1 MRKTGVNLYAISS
14 QNEPDGTGDNH
25 YEPNELARWVGDYL
39 GPTLDTTGIK
49 IIGTEAINWY
59 GFPNYKKAFFN
70 NPAALKYTDIF
81 GTHEYGGDPAAYPE
95 IHEAG
100 KEFWETEVY
109 DLGSNRE
116 DVGMGSALRVANMIH
131 DALTISNMNAWH
143 FWWIYSCSEP
153 SCGNGALWPQG
164 KGNPDNLEPTKR
176 LWVMGN
182 YSRFARPGARRIDA
196 TKNPEANVK
205 VTAYR
210 DTLKTK
216 IAVVILN
223 SKNENFNADFDFGNT
238 KIASFKPYVT
248 DDNSNLKEGSEV
260 NVDDTKCKYSVPA
273 RSATTVE
280 FVLWQEPKVEPPKDS
295 TEAIAFGIRS
305 APQGIQRT
313 YKVFSPLGAFIGEF
327 QAEHIGELRNAMTSA
342 GLSRGAYMVKCGNAK
357 TQHVVLK

>member
-1 MRKTGVNLYAISS
+1 MRKAGVNLYAISS

-25 YEPNELARWVGDYL
+25 YEPDELARWVGDYL

-109 DLGSNRE
+109 DLGSTRE

-164 KGNPDNLEPTKR
+164 RGNPD
-176 LWVMGN
+176 
-182 YSRFARPGARRIDA
+182 
-196 TKNPEANVK
+196 
-205 VTAYR
+205 
-210 DTLKTK
+210 
-216 IAVVILN
+216 
-223 SKNENFNADFDFGNT
+223 
-238 KIASFKPYVT
+238 
-248 DDNSNLKEGSEV
+248 
-260 NVDDTKCKYSVPA
+260 
-273 RSATTVE
+273 TV
-280 FVLWQEPKVEPPKDS
+280 
-295 TEAIAFGIRS
+295 
-305 APQGIQRT
+305 
-313 YKVFSPLGAFIGEF
+313 
-327 QAEHIGELRNAMTSA
+327 
-342 GLSRGAYMVKCGNAK
+342 
-357 TQHVVLK
+357 

>member
-1 MRKTGVNLYAISS
+1 
-14 QNEPDGTGDNH
+14 
-25 YEPNELARWVGDYL
+25 
-39 GPTLDTTGIK
+39 
-49 IIGTEAINWY
+49 
-59 GFPNYKKAFFN
+59 
-70 NPAALKYTDIF
+70 
-81 GTHEYGGDPAAYPE
+81 
-95 IHEAG
+95 
-100 KEFWETEVY
+100 
-109 DLGSNRE
+109 
-116 DVGMGSALRVANMIH
+116 
-131 DALTISNMNAWH
+131 
-143 FWWIYSCSEP
+143 
-153 SCGNGALWPQG
+153 
-164 KGNPDNLEPTKR
+164 
-176 LWVMGN
+176 MGN

-260 NVDDTKCKYSVPA
+260 KVDDTKCKYSVPA

-327 QAEHIGELRNAMTSA
+327 QAEHIDELRNAMTSA

-357 TQHVVLK
+357 TQYMVLK